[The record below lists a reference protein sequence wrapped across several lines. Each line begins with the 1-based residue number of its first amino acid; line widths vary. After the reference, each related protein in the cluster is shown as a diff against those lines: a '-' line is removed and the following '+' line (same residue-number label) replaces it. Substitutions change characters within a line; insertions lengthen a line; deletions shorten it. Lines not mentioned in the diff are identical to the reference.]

1 MTDQLLLEVVTSLVN
16 QPAVQGALVAAVT
29 ELIKKAPIGPT
40 GGWQIRL
47 VAALLALGASL
58 AGAAAAG
65 DIRELNQDEV
75 AKHLMDALAAFLAAV
90 GAWQLTKKK

>member
-1 MTDQLLLEVVTSLVN
+1 MTDQLLLEAVTSLAS

-29 ELIKKAPIGPT
+29 ELIKKAPVGPT

-47 VAALLALGASL
+47 IAALLALGASL

-65 DIRELNQDEV
+65 DIREFNQEEV